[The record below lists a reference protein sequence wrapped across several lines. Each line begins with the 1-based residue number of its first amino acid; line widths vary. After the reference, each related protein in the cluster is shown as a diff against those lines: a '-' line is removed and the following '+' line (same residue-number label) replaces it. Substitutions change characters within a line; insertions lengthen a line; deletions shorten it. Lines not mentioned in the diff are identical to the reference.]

1 MQPQARHE
9 LQTVPGIM
17 QTLGLLT
24 LTHAELME
32 TADHALAENPM
43 LERADGH
50 PCLGCGRHIVS
61 GYCPRC
67 RAERGTSLPGQF
79 AGQDR
84 EQGMDP
90 FQTLEVLARLEV
102 RPKGRR
108 ALPVVVAHLT
118 SRGLL
123 DEDPQDIAASH
134 GLQPEEVAEALRALK
149 AAGPAGLGE
158 RSITELL
165 AVQAEDLVSRALAP
179 DWLPLMIRKHLEDLG
194 SGDVQRIAIDSQLS
208 PNEVAQGVE
217 LIRTKLRPFALAPE
231 AERNDASPADIFLY
245 RNSDGTLEVEVPASS
260 WFGLRVTEREPGLNL
275 DRDSREW
282 LERYQ
287 GQARLL
293 LRQLDTRA
301 EILLRI
307 TAYAAN
313 RQSGYLEHGP
323 RAHRDLTRTNVAFE
337 LGVHPSTV
345 SRAVQGKML
354 RLPSGR
360 VVELACLFGRG
371 IADRWLLERLL
382 GLDPGLS
389 DQQLCDQ
396 MSRQGITLARRTI
409 TKYRHTLHTHPAS
422 SASV

>member
-1 MQPQARHE
+1 
-9 LQTVPGIM
+9 M
-17 QTLGLLT
+17 QTLGLLA
-24 LTHAELME
+24 LTHGELVE
-32 TADHALAENPM
+32 AADHALVENPM
-43 LERADGH
+43 LERAEGH
-50 PCLGCGRHIVS
+50 PCPGCGRHVVS

-67 RAERGTSLPGQF
+67 RTDHSVSNSGQTAARG
-79 AGQDR
+79 R
-84 EQGMDP
+84 EHGEDP

-102 RPKGRR
+102 KADGRR

-123 DEDPQDIAASH
+123 DKDPQDIAADH

-149 AAGPAGLGE
+149 AAGPTGLGE
-158 RSITELL
+158 RSIAELL

-194 SGDVQRIAIDSQLS
+194 SGDVQRIAIDSGLS
-208 PNEVAQGVE
+208 HNEVVQGLE
-217 LIRTKLRPFALAPE
+217 LIRTRLRPFALAPE

-260 WFGLRVTEREPGLNL
+260 WFGLRVAERDPGLKL

-282 LERYQ
+282 IERYEN
-287 GQARLL
+287 QARLL

-307 TAYAAN
+307 TAYAAA

-323 RAHRDLTRTNVAFE
+323 KAHQNLTRTNVAVE

-354 RLPSGR
+354 RLHSGQ

-371 IADRWLLERLL
+371 IAERWALERLL
-382 GLDPGLS
+382 GLDPSLS

-422 SASV
+422 SAIM